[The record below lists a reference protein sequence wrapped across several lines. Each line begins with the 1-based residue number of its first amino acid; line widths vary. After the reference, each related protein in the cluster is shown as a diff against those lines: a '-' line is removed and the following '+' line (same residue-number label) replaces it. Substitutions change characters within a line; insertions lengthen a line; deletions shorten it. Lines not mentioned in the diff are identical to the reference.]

1 MNPGGFRIDM
11 TRIPEPMLGMFVTA
25 NTTLRSAWTLG
36 ERLRELV
43 RLFSAFEHQCH
54 T

>member
-11 TRIPEPMLGMFVTA
+11 AAVPGPIVAMFVNA
-25 NTTLRSAWTLG
+25 NAALRGSWSLS
-36 ERLRELV
+36 ERLRELI
-43 RLFSAFEHQCH
+43 RLYSAFEHQCH

>member
-11 TRIPEPMLGMFVTA
+11 GALPGSIGEMFITA
-25 NTTLRSAWTLG
+25 NTALRGGWTLG
-36 ERLRELV
+36 ERLREII
-43 RLFSAFEHQCH
+43 RLYSAFEHQCH